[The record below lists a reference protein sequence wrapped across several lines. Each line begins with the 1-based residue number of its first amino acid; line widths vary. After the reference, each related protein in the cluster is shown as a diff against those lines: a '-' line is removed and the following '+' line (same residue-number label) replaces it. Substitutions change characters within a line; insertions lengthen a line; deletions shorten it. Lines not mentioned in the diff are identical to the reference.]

1 MAPGPAPAGGRRVVI
16 ADLLVDGT
24 GGPAR
29 ERPAVMV
36 DRGRIGT
43 VETRDG
49 DWHAPA
55 GVEVVDLTGR
65 TLLPGLID
73 AHVHL
78 AFPEPGAV
86 SDPEALAAEA
96 VHRARAALAG
106 GVTTLRDLGSAD
118 AIALQLRD
126 AIASGRT
133 QGPRILAAERPLTTT
148 GGHCQ
153 WFARIADTGT
163 ELVAAVDAVAAAGA
177 DVVKIMATGGMATAG
192 SDPYTPQYTAE
203 QLAPAVERA
212 HWLGLHVAAHA
223 LCTAGVR
230 NAIAAGVDTLEHGW
244 TITGRR
250 QDFEPSVAE
259 ELARSRTVAS
269 VTTHEALR
277 SLLPSSAGPGDIAE
291 IRRRLAPHRALAAA
305 GVPLM
310 VHSDAGPGPT
320 RFDDFAA
327 SIRAFAVG
335 MGATALD
342 AIRAATGV
350 PAAALGLAGEVG
362 TIEPGRL
369 ADLIAVA
376 GDATAELPTRERI
389 THVILGGRTVAVD
402 GRLIS

>member
-1 MAPGPAPAGGRRVVI
+1 M
-16 ADLLVDGT
+16 
-24 GGPAR
+24 R
-29 ERPAVMV
+29 ERPVV
-36 DRGRIGT
+36 TIDGGRIAT

-49 DWHAPA
+49 AWHAPA

-86 SDPEALAAEA
+86 PDPEALAADA
-96 VHRARAALAG
+96 LQRAQAALVG

-118 AIALQLRD
+118 AIALRLRD
-126 AIASGRT
+126 AMASGRIP
-133 QGPRILAAERPLTTT
+133 GPRILAAERPLTTT
-148 GGHCQ
+148 GGHCH
-153 WFARIADTGT
+153 WFARIADTGP
-163 ELVAAVDAVAAAGA
+163 ELVAAVEAVAAAGA
-177 DVVKIMATGGMATAG
+177 DVVKIIATGGMATAG
-192 SDPYTPQYTAE
+192 SDPYTPQYTVE

-212 HWLGLHVAAHA
+212 HRLGLRVAAHA

-259 ELARSRTVAS
+259 ELARSTTVAS
-269 VTTHEALR
+269 VTTHDALR
-277 SLLPSSAGPGDIAE
+277 SLLPGSAYPGDIAE

-305 GVPLM
+305 GVPLL

-335 MGATALD
+335 MGATALE

-350 PAAALGLAGEVG
+350 PAAALGLDGEIG
-362 TIEPGRL
+362 TVESGRL
-369 ADLIAVA
+369 ADLIAVG
-376 GDATAELPTRERI
+376 GDAADELPTRERV
-389 THVILGGRTVAVD
+389 THVILGGRTVAID